1 MNERL
6 NARLAVEALRNGVPS
21 KEAVAKL
28 GSNQPRVEK
37 KFIEL
42 LENANNPNSQGML
55 VSGDFG
61 TGKSHLL
68 THLEQLALSHQFVCS
83 RVSISKE
90 TPLFDM
96 GKVFTSAMENGRIP
110 DRQGRFIEEIAHEL
124 KPNSDEFTKLFH
136 WAEEAANNDQLS
148 TIFPASLKIYE
159 QSHDLELNSEIEE
172 FWSGERIL
180 ISKIKN
186 GLRLINQAQYFK
198 VQAARPADLP
208 LQRLRFATELIKT
221 VGYRGWVV
229 LLDEIELIGSYS
241 ILQRG
246 RSYSEIARWMGEI
259 NEETFPGLIFVGAV
273 TDDFAS
279 EIISPDGKK
288 KDRDYV
294 PAKIDLNPRYSSLVP
309 SIKIGMN
316 LLERRTQSLEP
327 PSERDIRETVKT
339 LRDLYRT
346 AFDWEPPAQEMDIGG
361 AGEWGR
367 MRYKVRAAI
376 NEWDLRRLIPNYKPD
391 ITVDEFNTSYAEN
404 TDLEHSTKNYG
415 D

>member
-68 THLEQLALSHQFVCS
+68 THLEQLALSRQFVCS

-110 DRQGRFIEEIAHEL
+110 DRQGRFIEEIAHAL

-180 ISKIKN
+180 ITKIKN
-186 GLRLINQAQYFK
+186 GLRLVNQAQYFK

-316 LLERRTQSLEP
+316 LLERRTLSLEP
-327 PSERDIRETVKT
+327 PSERNIRETIET

-376 NEWDLRRLIPNYKPD
+376 NEWDLRRLIPNYNPD

>member
-1 MNERL
+1 
-6 NARLAVEALRNGVPS
+6 
-21 KEAVAKL
+21 
-28 GSNQPRVEK
+28 
-37 KFIEL
+37 
-42 LENANNPNSQGML
+42 
-55 VSGDFG
+55 
-61 TGKSHLL
+61 
-68 THLEQLALSHQFVCS
+68 
-83 RVSISKE
+83 
-90 TPLFDM
+90 M

-221 VGYRGWVV
+221 VGYQGWVV